1 MMRSLRFESIGAKN
15 FNPANAHKL
24 DAHNIR
30 VWPGFD
36 ARMIMKE
43 KGALLNVDV
52 AFRVVRSDSLLDYMN
67 QLREKAEM
75 PLRKLASLLDLDQ
88 STLSKI
94 ERDER
99 KPSVILIEQIAEVFN
114 VEKSSLLVAFYSDV
128 VAYEIQ
134 EESSFSEILQV
145 AEAKIEYQ
153 RTNPKK
159 VK

>member
-67 QLREKAEM
+67 QLREKAE
-75 PLRKLASLLDLDQ
+75 
-88 STLSKI
+88 
-94 ERDER
+94 
-99 KPSVILIEQIAEVFN
+99 
-114 VEKSSLLVAFYSDV
+114 EKQKDW
-128 VAYEIQ
+128 Q
-134 EESSFSEILQV
+134 
-145 AEAKIEYQ
+145 
-153 RTNPKK
+153 
-159 VK
+159 